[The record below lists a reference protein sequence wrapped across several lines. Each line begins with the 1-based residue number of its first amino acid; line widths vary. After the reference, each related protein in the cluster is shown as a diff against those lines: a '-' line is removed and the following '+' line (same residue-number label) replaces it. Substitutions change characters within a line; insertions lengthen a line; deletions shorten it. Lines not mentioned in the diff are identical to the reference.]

1 MFSLVK
7 VWLEMRNHLE
17 NSFVWLVL
25 YFYMHVYT
33 IDSNCRLLSALS
45 ECRHILSRT
54 VTSVVLGHISSQV
67 LRSVCSF
74 MMNLIVGIFPREC
87 CPLKEE
93 SVLGSPFLHVELL
106 YSTLMPLS
114 PKRWNVYGGIC
125 WKTTEKAVV
134 LSCLVQYLTIRS
146 PVTATVNL
154 FYSYKCINSEVLFC

>member
-33 IDSNCRLLSALS
+33 INSNCRLLSALS

-74 MMNLIVGIFPREC
+74 MINLIVGIFPREC

-93 SVLGSPFLHVELL
+93 SVLGSRFLHLACWVVIFHSHASFSQEMKCVWRNLL
-106 YSTLMPLS
+106 ENN
-114 PKRWNVYGGIC
+114 WEGC
-125 WKTTEKAVV
+125 CA
-134 LSCLVQYLTIRS
+134 
-146 PVTATVNL
+146 
-154 FYSYKCINSEVLFC
+154 